1 MTVQNTTKKLC
12 LSLLLVLIVFTLFLK
27 SKQSFAQVTYDCYEQ
42 TGVIPALCYGPYGD
56 FAPKFDGSY
65 YQCDGLG
72 SHQKV
77 NENVSIECRSE
88 GYRETPQGV
97 IFECS
102 QKPPPVIGW
111 TYQEVLDGV
120 CRKETPE
127 TCTKDPRCITD
138 CVNKRCQG
146 PDKPSGR
153 YCYNES
159 LCCKRGSTAPCPDVG
174 VCDSTSC
181 PPTIPSYYD
190 CNCIPGG
197 LPDQDSGRTLFSGQC
212 CHGGGGGGG
221 GCTPQCPPNKC
232 VVEDNCKEANQPFD
246 PTEYNQ
252 YVMTEQGG
260 PLCKGQDAYCIQENG
275 CGGMNICNTASCYK
289 PETNTSSAPTP
300 TSIKI
305 YESMGA
311 FEWTSFQPLSTNPDS
326 PTLIRYPYPTSTM
339 RTELN
344 DPGLPSGARDIRARL
359 AIGGTQIGDPRMR
372 SEYDSFHV
380 FNSYPKIGWL
390 TKGYYGQY
398 TANFDTLNKCDDN
411 WKTGDSYVGN
421 FKVNTPPKAQ
431 VTVVGDS
438 EEGGTEKGCIPE
450 ERYTSNEANRTLT
463 FTVKGKDVNTNLGA
477 SGDDANHRINGAMI
491 WLIKEGQSL
500 TDNERNRMHGLGPGQ
515 TLTDAEKIGVL
526 VNAAGGIY
534 KSNNGSGALEGW
546 GRDVPDG
553 SNIQQPNIYINVNG
567 ERKVLATITTR
578 LVSQASGPDDETII
592 EITLRFE
599 KDSPISGKYNIWVG
613 MFDNLTLF
621 PTQPHGYFVDIRSVK
636 ETTQAWNFD
645 FQKPTLKNISLSPLG
660 DQRRLLLS
668 WTSEDN
674 VPDGIRPDYTVVNVY
689 KSGQDPASEIKRE
702 DPEPRLSFIPVAVP
716 TNSDDIG
723 KLPVTSGWLHGA
735 AGTTSLTS
743 NILDNAEGRLHYY
756 ITVYDKACNYAQT
769 GEDGTPRPDP
779 VELDKWIVSKGG
791 ILFSDGNIRFPTK
804 LNHPYEFAN
813 LGTELISS
821 GSSTIEE
828 VNEYTSNH
836 LVNPAVARVITDIN
850 SSGSAALFDKL
861 VENFEEMRPRLTS
874 IEAKLVSPFPIQTYL
889 LTCENPLGCIWEPC
903 YKYSGCVGD
912 EAVDVVPQG
921 AALRYLGNIILV
933 PPEGHEDMYIKGI
946 IEGNDSSSLFIFTE
960 GSVNIGGSVSTNEHV
975 VIEDQIDAFIIAKEN
990 INILPETVD
999 GYYHDRVTVEGGL
1012 IAFGLG
1018 EASTPAFSL
1027 RRSLGLHNVNHPVLS
1042 VTYHP
1047 KYAVSSTLF
1056 FGLQN
1061 NAYKRE
1067 VGFKP
1072 G

>member
-1 MTVQNTTKKLC
+1 MCFDVDPLKLC
-12 LSLLLVLIVFTLFLK
+12 KKILVKFIVLLLFLILPSSVFATWVDCTPIM
-27 SKQSFAQVTYDCYEQ
+27 APAEPVCATGNQVGGIYYYSCSGGNKPYCVDLAYGGICGD
-42 TGVIPALCYGPYGD
+42 TGYSDDEVHY
-56 FAPKFDGSY
+56 
-65 YQCDGLG
+65 CD
-72 SHQKV
+72 H
-77 NENVSIECRSE
+77 
-88 GYRETPQGV
+88 
-97 IFECS
+97 
-102 QKPPPVIGW
+102 
-111 TYQEVLDGV
+111 
-120 CRKETPE
+120 
-127 TCTKDPRCITD
+127 
-138 CVNKRCQG
+138 
-146 PDKPSGR
+146 
-153 YCYNES
+153 
-159 LCCKRGSTAPCPDVG
+159 
-174 VCDSTSC
+174 
-181 PPTIPSYYD
+181 PTIPMGYYSLTQCNTECQANCNWGDWKEGMCKRKGCNSKPDFPCPEIGEICSYRD
-190 CNCIPGG
+190 WE
-197 LPDQDSGRTLFSGQC
+197 
-212 CHGGGGGGG
+212 
-221 GCTPQCPPNKC
+221 CTAP
-232 VVEDNCKEANQPFD
+232 AA
-246 PTEYNQ
+246 
-252 YVMTEQGG
+252 GG
-260 PLCKGQDAYCIQENG
+260 PNEIGAGACCSYNFVPPGDNPPCTCPEPPCTVTDAMCAASNSDDPNYTTTNTGDLCLGNPATCEDLNSCDNLQV
-275 CGGMNICNTASCYK
+275 CNQSNCYHI
-289 PETNTSSAPTP
+289 ETNTSSAPTP

-305 YESMGA
+305 YENMGA

-344 DPGLPSGARDIRARL
+344 DPGLPSGARDVRARL
-359 AIGGTQIGDPRMR
+359 AIGGTQIGNPRMR
-372 SEYDSFHV
+372 SEYDSFNV
-380 FNSYPKIGWL
+380 FNTYPEIGWL
-390 TKGYYGQY
+390 TQGYYGQY

-411 WKTGDSYVGN
+411 WKTGNSYVGN

-463 FTVKGKDVNTNLGA
+463 FTVKGMDVNTNPGS

-500 TDNERNRMHGLGPGQ
+500 TDNERNRMHSLGPGQ

-534 KSNNGSGALEGW
+534 KSNNGSGVLEGW

-613 MFDNLTLF
+613 MMDNLTLF
-621 PTQPHGYFVDIRSVK
+621 PTQPYGYFADIRSVK

-674 VPDGIRPDYTVVNVY
+674 IPDGIRTDHTVVNVY

-702 DPEPRLSFIPVAVP
+702 DPEPKLSFIPVAVP
-716 TNSDDIG
+716 TNSNDIG
-723 KLPVTSGWLHGA
+723 KLPENSGWLHGA

-743 NILDNAEGRLHYY
+743 NILDNAEGKLHYY
-756 ITVYDKACNYAQT
+756 ITAYDKACNYAQT

-791 ILFSDGNIRFPTK
+791 TFFSKGDVRFPTK
-804 LNHPYEFAN
+804 IDLPYNFSN

-821 GSSTIEE
+821 GSNSIEK
-828 VNEYTSNH
+828 VNEYTSNP
-836 LVNPAVARVITDIN
+836 LVNPAVARLTADIN
-850 SSGSAALFDKL
+850 SSGSLALFNKL
-861 VENFEEMRPRLTS
+861 VENFEGIRPTLEKAKYTPCNKWRLCK
-874 IEAKLVSPFPIQTYL
+874 IECS
-889 LTCENPLGCIWEPC
+889 NPLGCIWEATEVVGAE
-903 YKYSGCVGD
+903 YALAYS
-912 EAVDVVPQG
+912 
-921 AALRYLGNIILV
+921 GNIIIV
-933 PPEGHEDMYIKGI
+933 PPKGGGQDMNIKGNVI
-946 IEGNDSSSLFIFTE
+946 PSTEGSSLFIFTE
-960 GSVNIGGSVSTNEHV
+960 GSVNIGGIVGTSQSGMS
-975 VIEDQIDAFIIAKEN
+975 EDIINAFIIAKER

-999 GYYHDRVTVEGGL
+999 GYYHDRIVMEGGL
-1012 IAFGLG
+1012 VAFGLWLG
-1018 EASTPAFSL
+1018 ESSSPAFSL
-1027 RRSLGLHNVNHPVLS
+1027 KRSLGLQNTNYPVLS
-1042 VTYHP
+1042 ITYHP

>member
-1 MTVQNTTKKLC
+1 MLFIMKRNRFFIVLF
-12 LSLLLVLIVFTLFLK
+12 LLLFLFLGVGRGRVWG
-27 SKQSFAQVTYDCYEQ
+27 QVTVCSD
-42 TGVIPALCYGPYGD
+42 VCYGASCPSSIPVKAWHCEKRTCVEDD
-56 FAPKFDGSY
+56 FFTDVSCFTQGQECCIHS
-65 YQCDGLG
+65 G
-72 SHQKV
+72 
-77 NENVSIECRSE
+77 NVATSCE
-88 GYRETPQGV
+88 
-97 IFECS
+97 
-102 QKPPPVIGW
+102 
-111 TYQEVLDGV
+111 
-120 CRKETPE
+120 
-127 TCTKDPRCITD
+127 
-138 CVNKRCQG
+138 
-146 PDKPSGR
+146 PS
-153 YCYNES
+153 YCYDTGRGLIYFNN
-159 LCCKRGSTAPCPDVG
+159 CCFGGTGGPGPCVP
-174 VCDSTSC
+174 SC
-181 PPTIPSYYD
+181 PSPPCTIT
-190 CNCIPGG
+190 
-197 LPDQDSGRTLFSGQC
+197 RT
-212 CHGGGGGGG
+212 
-221 GCTPQCPPNKC
+221 CPEVN
-232 VVEDNCKEANQPFD
+232 NND
-246 PTEYNQ
+246 PTYSTT
-252 YVMTEQGG
+252 YSG
-260 PLCKGQDAYCIQENG
+260 PLCEGNRISCSDNSNCPGHYC
-275 CGGMNICNTASCYK
+275 TDSKKCYTV
-289 PETNTSSAPTP
+289 ETNLNTPPVP
-300 TSIKI
+300 TSIQI
-305 YESMGA
+305 FERILDNY
-311 FEWTSFQPLSTNPDS
+311 EWTTYQPLVQNGT
-326 PTLIRYPYPTSTM
+326 TLIRYPYSTSVM

-344 DPGLPSGARDIRARL
+344 NPGIPEGARNIRARL
-359 AIGGTQIGDPRMR
+359 AIGGTQVGEPRVQG
-372 SEYDSFHV
+372 EDNP
-380 FNSYPKIGWL
+380 FNHFETYPSLSWGL
-390 TKGYYGQY
+390 NPGYYGRY
-398 TANFDTLNKCDDN
+398 TAYFDTLNKCDHE
-411 WKTGDSYVGN
+411 WKLAESGHTADFV
-421 FKVNTPPKAQ
+421 VNTPPE
-431 VTVVGDS
+431 VTSITVTGDT
-438 EEGGTEKGCIPE
+438 TEPTGKGCVPAA
-450 ERYTSNEANRTLT
+450 RYTGNEANRTLT
-463 FTVKGKDVNTNLGA
+463 FTIKGKDINTHVAGPE
-477 SGDDANHRINGAMI
+477 DDSNHRMNAAVL
-491 WLIKEGQSL
+491 WLVKDGQSL
-500 TDNERNRMHGLGPGQ
+500 DNSDLNKVTGLGPGQ

-526 VNAAGGIY
+526 VNVAGGIY
-534 KSNNGSGALEGW
+534 KSNNASGTLEGW

-599 KDSPISGKYNIWVG
+599 KDSPISGRYNIWAG
-613 MFDNLTLF
+613 MMDNLTLF
-621 PTQPHGYFVDIRSVK
+621 PTRPHGYFADIRSVK
-636 ETTQAWNFD
+636 KTAETWNFD
-645 FQKPTLKNISLSPLG
+645 FQKPTLKNVSLNAHPSG
-660 DQRRLLLS
+660 DQRRLVLR

-674 VPDGIRPDYTVVNVY
+674 ILGGIRANHTVVNVY
-689 KSGQDPASEIKRE
+689 KGGQVDASEVYRVDVDPSIGFTPIKTE
-702 DPEPRLSFIPVAVP
+702 VLD
-716 TNSDDIG
+716 SDKIG
-723 KLPVTSGWLHGA
+723 DLPDRMESGWLYE
-735 AGTTSLTS
+735 GTSGDRELTS
-743 NILDNAEGRLHYY
+743 SIGDNAEGKLYYY
-756 ITVYDKACNYAQT
+756 ITVYDNACNYTQS
-769 GEDGTPRPDP
+769 GEDGTGGQET
-779 VELDKWIVSKGG
+779 VELDKWMVSKGG
-791 ILFSDGNIRFPTK
+791 IFFSKGDVRFPTK
-804 LNHPYEFAN
+804 IDLPYNFAN

-821 GSSTIEE
+821 GSNSIEE

-960 GSVNIGGSVSTNEHV
+960 GSVNIGGSVSTDERV
-975 VIEDQIDAFIIAKEN
+975 VVEDQIDAFIIAKEN

>member
-1 MTVQNTTKKLC
+1 
-12 LSLLLVLIVFTLFLK
+12 
-27 SKQSFAQVTYDCYEQ
+27 
-42 TGVIPALCYGPYGD
+42 
-56 FAPKFDGSY
+56 
-65 YQCDGLG
+65 
-72 SHQKV
+72 
-77 NENVSIECRSE
+77 
-88 GYRETPQGV
+88 
-97 IFECS
+97 
-102 QKPPPVIGW
+102 
-111 TYQEVLDGV
+111 
-120 CRKETPE
+120 
-127 TCTKDPRCITD
+127 
-138 CVNKRCQG
+138 
-146 PDKPSGR
+146 
-153 YCYNES
+153 
-159 LCCKRGSTAPCPDVG
+159 
-174 VCDSTSC
+174 
-181 PPTIPSYYD
+181 
-190 CNCIPGG
+190 
-197 LPDQDSGRTLFSGQC
+197 
-212 CHGGGGGGG
+212 
-221 GCTPQCPPNKC
+221 
-232 VVEDNCKEANQPFD
+232 
-246 PTEYNQ
+246 
-252 YVMTEQGG
+252 
-260 PLCKGQDAYCIQENG
+260 
-275 CGGMNICNTASCYK
+275 MNICNTASCYK

-599 KDSPISGKYNIWVG
+599 KDSPISGKYNIWAG
-613 MFDNLTLF
+613 MMDNLTLF
-621 PTQPHGYFVDIRSVK
+621 PTRPYGYFADIRSVK
-636 ETTQAWNFD
+636 KTAETWNFD
-645 FQKPTLKNISLSPLG
+645 FQKPTLKNVSLNAHPSG
-660 DQRRLLLS
+660 DQRRLVLR

-674 VPDGIRPDYTVVNVY
+674 ILGGIRANHTVVNVY
-689 KSGQDPASEIKRE
+689 KGGQVDASEVYRVDVDPSIGFTPIKTE
-702 DPEPRLSFIPVAVP
+702 VLD
-716 TNSDDIG
+716 SDKIG
-723 KLPVTSGWLHGA
+723 DLPDRMESGWLYE
-735 AGTTSLTS
+735 GTSGNRELTS
-743 NILDNAEGRLHYY
+743 SIGDNAEGKLYYY
-756 ITVYDKACNYAQT
+756 ITIYDNACNYTQS
-769 GEDGTPRPDP
+769 GEDGTGGQET

-791 ILFSDGNIRFPTK
+791 IFFSKGDIRFPTK
-804 LNHPYEFAN
+804 IDLPYNFAN

-821 GSSTIEE
+821 GSNSIEK
-828 VNEYTSNH
+828 VNEYTSNP
-836 LVNPAVARVITDIN
+836 LVNPAVARLTADIN
-850 SSGSAALFDKL
+850 SSGSLALFNKL
-861 VENFEEMRPRLTS
+861 VENFEGIRPSLGTATRTIRS
-874 IEAKLVSPFPIQTYL
+874 VSPYVL
-889 LTCENPLGCIWEPC
+889 RLDCNNPLGCVWE
-903 YKYSGCVGD
+903 GT
-912 EAVDVVPQG
+912 EVVSKG
-921 AALRYLGNIILV
+921 AILEYTGNIIIV
-933 PPEGHEDMYIKGI
+933 PPEGEKDIYIRGDVVDMSS
-946 IEGNDSSSLFIFTE
+946 DSKHSLFIFTE

-1018 EASTPAFSL
+1018 EASSPAFSL
-1027 RRSLGLHNVNHPVLS
+1027 QRSLGLHNQIHPVLS
-1042 VTYHP
+1042 ITYHP
-1047 KYAVSSTLF
+1047 KYAVSSGLF

>member
-1 MTVQNTTKKLC
+1 MAADEPCPPGTIEYNCTRYGGAAGKCFDTGSGLPEFAINYYNCNGDGYCQDFSKTHYVSC
-12 LSLLLVLIVFTLFLK
+12 YFLGYK
-27 SKQSFAQVTYDCYEQ
+27 EGT
-42 TGVIPALCYGPYGD
+42 
-56 FAPKFDGSY
+56 
-65 YQCDGLG
+65 G
-72 SHQKV
+72 SHR
-77 NENVSIECRSE
+77 C
-88 GYRETPQGV
+88 
-97 IFECS
+97 C
-102 QKPPPVIGW
+102 QKPPVTGFTDVQVCHARCGYTYTWILNTACSSDEKCEERDGYLGRWCKGSPPVGGPGRPPIYGITGSGQGLENDFKW
-111 TYQEVLDGV
+111 FRCT
-120 CRKETPE
+120 RKE
-127 TCTKDPRCITD
+127 
-138 CVNKRCQG
+138 
-146 PDKPSGR
+146 
-153 YCYNES
+153 
-159 LCCKRGSTAPCPDVG
+159 
-174 VCDSTSC
+174 SC
-181 PPTIPSYYD
+181 PAAGT
-190 CNCIPGG
+190 GG
-197 LPDQDSGRTLFSGQC
+197 DPVGDAIC
-212 CHGGGGGGG
+212 CYGSGGGGGG
-221 GCTPQCPPNKC
+221 GCTPQCPANKC
-232 VVEDNCKEANQPFD
+232 TVTDNCVASNRGMD
-246 PTEYNQ
+246 PEYEQ

-526 VNAAGGIY
+526 VNTAGGIY

-960 GSVNIGGSVSTNEHV
+960 GSVNIGGSVSTDERV
-975 VIEDQIDAFIIAKEN
+975 VVEDQIDAFIIAKEN